1 MPALSIL
8 LIIAQ
13 FFTGTLDTVQSQVLG
28 VFNIFN
34 NQYSVEQ
41 FVRNLNVLIGP
52 IRNTSQPDLKLRAK
66 AAIILDQES
75 NRILFTQNETE
86 QLPMASITKIMTA
99 LVVLD
104 KYGDKLDTVI
114 TVPIEATK
122 ITGSTMDLY
131 ANEKL
136 TALNLLKGLLINS
149 ANDSALTFAYNVAGS
164 PEKFAVLMNTKAAT
178 LGLYHTHFADPI
190 GFDAPEHYSTALD
203 LAELTRTAVNNP
215 IFAQIVATKQTT
227 VTNTSGKFKHPLDNT
242 NKLLGRYDN
251 VIGVKT
257 GTTDNAGESLVASV
271 IGDSGQ
277 KIIVV
282 LLDSPD
288 RFTEGKEALDWA
300 LKAYSWVEPLS
311 E

>member
-1 MPALSIL
+1 MQALSL
-8 LIIAQ
+8 LLVIAQ
-13 FFTGTLDTVQSQVLG
+13 FFTGALDTVQSQLLG
-28 VFNIFN
+28 VFNIFDH
-34 NQYSVEQ
+34 QYSIDQ

-52 IRNTSQPDLKLRAK
+52 IRNTSQPDLTLKAK

-75 NRILFTQNETE
+75 NRILFSKNASE

-114 TVPIEATK
+114 TVPIEAIK
-122 ITGSTMDLY
+122 VTGSKMDLY

-136 TALNLLKGLLINS
+136 TAMNLLKGLLINS
-149 ANDSALTFAYNVAGS
+149 ANDAAITFAYNIAGS
-164 PEKFAVLMNTKAAT
+164 PEKFAVMMNVKAT
-178 LGLYHTHFADPI
+178 SLGLYHTHFADPI
-190 GFDAPEHYSTALD
+190 GFDSPDHYSTAFD

-215 IFAQIVATKQTT
+215 TFAQIVATKKII
-227 VTNTSGKFKHPLDNT
+227 VTNTSGKFKHLLDNT
-242 NKLLGRYDN
+242 NKLLGQYDN

-277 KIIVV
+277 KVIMV
-282 LLDSPD
+282 LLDGPD
-288 RFTEGKEALDWA
+288 RFLEGKEALDWA
-300 LKAYSWVEPLS
+300 LKAYSWVEPLQ
-311 E
+311 